1 MSLLNPVSSPYVMAG
16 GLIVWENIFSAAE
29 LDAMEQ
35 HGERLTLEKAEL
47 VAQGTGRDSIRV
59 TKVAWFERNAQTER
73 FYARVEEIVLRLN
86 AQFFHYDLSGLV
98 SFQYARYDAAE
109 CGHFDWHKDYGKDYG
124 AADREP
130 RKLSLSLQLSDP
142 AQYQG
147 GELEVRAGNQVDVA
161 PKARGT
167 VIAFPSYVLHRVT
180 PTTSGARKSLV
191 VWAVGPEFK

>member
-59 TKVAWFERNAQTER
+59 TKVAWFERNAQTEK

-124 AADREP
+124 APDREP
-130 RKLSLSLQLSDP
+130 RKLSLSIQLSDP
-142 AQYQG
+142 AHYQG
-147 GELEVRAGNQVDVA
+147 GDLEVRAGNQVDVA

-167 VIAFPSYVLHRVT
+167 IIAFPSYVLHRVT
-180 PTTSGARKSLV
+180 PTISGARKSLV

>member
-124 AADREP
+124 APDQEP
-130 RKLSLSLQLSDP
+130 RKLSLSIQLSDP
-142 AQYQG
+142 AHYQG
-147 GELEVRAGNQVDVA
+147 GDLEVRAGNQVDVA

-167 VIAFPSYVLHRVT
+167 IIAFPSYVLHRVT

>member
-16 GLIVWENIFSAAE
+16 GLIVWEKAFTSAE

-35 HGERLTLEKAEL
+35 YGDRLALEKAEL
-47 VAQGTGRDSIRV
+47 VARGTGRDSIRV
-59 TKVAWFERNAQTER
+59 TKVAWFERNAQTEA
-73 FYARVEEIVLRLN
+73 FYARVEEIVLCLN

-98 SFQYARYDAAE
+98 SFQYARYDGADG
-109 CGHFDWHKDYGKDYG
+109 GHFDWHKDYGKDY
-124 AADREP
+124 AAPDLEP
-130 RKLSLSLQLSDP
+130 RKLSLSIQLSAP
-142 AQYQG
+142 ENYQG
-147 GELEVRAGNQVDVA
+147 GELEVRGGNQVDVA